1 MNFNKRFSIAH
12 FDRFRGEHADTFYHL
27 MKNADP
33 RYLANIHDIYFG
45 KFFYY
50 EWEGKQKRC
59 GNPMGVEASD
69 TQVDWLFKLQEET
82 GVEISLTFNTIE
94 VPHEVIWHDQ
104 IREQFVEWIGS
115 YYDRGL
121 RSCTMSSEHLMRM
134 GVLQQRCPD
143 MRWKSTVNQIVADA
157 QQFIDMAYLGY
168 NSINLDRSLNR
179 NLKELK
185 RIKRAQDYLNSKNP
199 QKKVITILLIAE
211 ACIYHCPFK
220 KEHDSV
226 GEVVSTEYFSGPADL
241 SCNAWRSV
249 PEFALSPRSGINVV
263 ASTSATFKQFADLV
277 DVFKYSGRLTQPAS
291 DPKDLPFLKAAWF
304 HGVTS
309 KFKQPHSTVEQTVY
323 ANDFHEIYDNDLGPI
338 HDWVPGWVDT
348 RQVANDWHTTYKPHT
363 GVWSSDQGKKLEKLL
378 LNCRSQCWDCH
389 ECERTFGMGDID
401 SALQMRIN
409 STVLHDARAKNN

>member
-1 MNFNKRFSIAH
+1 MNFNKRFSVAH
-12 FDRFRGEHADTFYHL
+12 YDQFHGEHSKTFYTM

-33 RYLANIHDIYFG
+33 AFIANIHDIYFG

-50 EWEGKQKRC
+50 EWQGQKKRC

-69 TQVDWLFKLQEET
+69 EQVDYLFKLQEEL
-82 GVEISLTFNTIE
+82 GVEISLTFNTVE
-94 VPHEVIWHDQ
+94 VPHEVAFDTD
-104 IREQFVEWIGS
+104 IRAQFVEWIGS

-121 RSCTMSSEHLMRM
+121 RSCTMSSEHILRT
-134 GVLQQRCPD
+134 GLLQQRCPD
-143 MRWKSTVNQIVADA
+143 MRWKSTVNQIVSDA

-199 QKKVITILLIAE
+199 AKKVITILLVAE

-226 GEVVSTEYFSGPADL
+226 GEVIGTDYFRGPADL

-249 PEFALSPRSGINVV
+249 PEFAASPRSGINVIANDV
-263 ASTSATFKQFADLV
+263 STLQQYADLV
-277 DVFKYSGRLTQPAS
+277 DVFKYSGRLTSPVYSAEDAQYM
-291 DPKDLPFLKAAWF
+291 KAVWYYAPE
-304 HGVTS
+304 S
-309 KFKQPHSTVEQTVY
+309 KFKQAISIAGKTVY
-323 ANDFHEIYDNDLGPI
+323 ANDFNEVVANNLVPMHEWI
-338 HDWVPGWVDT
+338 PGWIDT
-348 RQVANDWHTTYKPHT
+348 RHTREDWRTTYKPYNGIWMT
-363 GVWSSDQGKKLEKLL
+363 EPGKKLEKLL

-389 ECERTFGMGDID
+389 ECERTFGMQDLD
-401 SALQMRIN
+401 SALQIR
-409 STVLHDARAKNN
+409 KNFQ